1 MVNVWNEI
9 DDVAMLEPTTPELG
23 GGSPAAQYP
32 TASSRLMLDLLR
44 LSRSS
49 NTEATSS
56 SNVDALDSVIARPVL
71 RSLLAALRL
80 RDAATIQHV
89 RRSAQFATGLARFIG
104 WEGVSLRRLEVA
116 ALLHDIG
123 KIGVPDHV
131 LFKPGPLNPAEEE
144 LFALQHHVGI
154 DVLQACRVHQEV
166 LEIINQTTP
175 NYDRGQ
181 HSSKELHLGAR
192 ILAIAD
198 AYDSLSHK
206 QVYRDAKSHSEILSI
221 LAGSAGTR
229 FDGNL
234 VGVMNRWIQA
244 EGVPFSRELQ
254 ESPTSSG
261 AGFFQLAEEMQA
273 SSMCHIFSY
282 LHTLESMYDG
292 FYLVESDLKFRI
304 WNSGMERLLGRPASK
319 MLDQTW
325 TSRQIE
331 FASKQGRPLSETTF
345 PLREVI
351 KSGKAQ
357 TAHVQVRHADGR
369 WINVELMSVPLFD
382 HDGSLQGVA
391 EIFRDLSQDRRRRA
405 EDKNLRQQATR
416 DALTGVFNRGELE
429 RTLESL
435 LSEFNRD
442 NSPEPMSLIF
452 LDVDHFKS
460 IKDTYLHL
468 TGDQVLTGLAKL
480 LQSETYSGEI
490 IGRYGGE
497 EFIVMCP
504 ATDLKQAIVKAERL
518 RRATRDAT
526 LCSIQG
532 LKITASFGVTEFEQG
547 DTLDDVFRR
556 ADKALFTSKERGR
569 DRTTALSKK
578 EFLDG
583 KSETLSIEQAPT
595 NTFEGNFLACV
606 TSDMI
611 VLKLGSFVREQKARL
626 MKTAPGHAVIRVG
639 GTFLLPIWGSQE
651 RHQPVD
657 LEIKFGPPP
666 KDLQAPLRQ
675 VVVERTYF
683 QIQIKP
689 RGWPP
694 NVATFQER
702 ARMTFRLLKSYFVA
716 D

>member
-1 MVNVWNEI
+1 MWNENE
-9 DDVAMLEPTTPELG
+9 DVATLDPTTPEAG
-23 GGSPAAQYP
+23 GGGPAKHYP

-49 NTEATSS
+49 NIATTADT
-56 SNVDALDSVIARPVL
+56 NADALEGVIARPVL

-80 RDAATIQHV
+80 RDPATIQHV
-89 RRSAQFATGLARFIG
+89 RRAAQFATGLARFIG
-104 WEGVSLRRLEVA
+104 WDGASLRRLEIA
-116 ALLHDIG
+116 SLLHDIG

-144 LFALQHHVGI
+144 LFALQHNVGI

-166 LEIINQTTP
+166 LEIINQSTP
-175 NYDRGQ
+175 NYDSGQ
-181 HSSKELHLGAR
+181 HGSRELHLGAR

-206 QVYRDAKSHSEILSI
+206 QVYREAKSHAEILSI

-234 VGVMNRWIQA
+234 VSVMNRWIQA
-244 EGVPFSRELQ
+244 EGTPFSREPQ
-254 ESPTSSG
+254 EAPGANG

-304 WNSGMERLLGRPASK
+304 WNTGMERLLGQPASK
-319 MLDQTW
+319 MLDQNW
-325 TSRQIE
+325 TSRQVQ
-331 FASKQGRPLSETTF
+331 FADKHSRPLSDTSH

-357 TAHVQVRHADGR
+357 TAQVQVRHLDGR
-369 WINVELMSVPLFD
+369 WINVELMSVPLID

-405 EDKNLRQQATR
+405 EDKDLRKQATR

-429 RTLESL
+429 RTLESMV
-435 LSEFNRD
+435 SDFNRD
-442 NSPEPMSLIF
+442 SASEPMALIF
-452 LDVDHFKS
+452 LDVDNFKR
-460 IKDTYLHL
+460 INDTYLHL
-468 TGDQVLTGLAKL
+468 TGDQVLVALAKL

-504 ATDLKQAIVKAERL
+504 STDLKQAVVKADRL
-518 RRATRDAT
+518 RRAIRDAALST
-526 LCSIQG
+526 IKE
-532 LKITASFGVTEFEQG
+532 LKVTVSFGVTEFEQG
-547 DTLDDVFRR
+547 DTLDDIFRR
-556 ADKALFTSKERGR
+556 ADKALFTSKEKGR
-569 DRTTALSKK
+569 DRTTALSKR
-578 EFLDG
+578 EFLSG
-583 KSETLSIEQAPT
+583 KSETVQTEVAPT
-595 NTFEGNFLACV
+595 YTLDGTFLACV

-611 VLKLGSFVREQKARL
+611 VLKFGSFVREQKARL
-626 MKTAPGHAVIRVG
+626 VKTAHGHVVIRVG
-639 GTFLLPIWGSQE
+639 GTSFLPIWGSQE
-651 RHQPVD
+651 KHQSVE

-666 KDLQAPLRQ
+666 ADVALPTRQ
-675 VVVERTYF
+675 GVIERTYF
-683 QIQIKP
+683 QVQIKP

-694 NVATFQER
+694 DVATFQER
-702 ARMTFRLLKSYFVA
+702 ARKTFRLLKNYFVA
-716 D
+716 DY

>member
-1 MVNVWNEI
+1 MWNEN
-9 DDVAMLEPTTPELG
+9 DDVATLDPTTPEVG
-23 GGSPAAQYP
+23 GGGPAVHYP

-49 NTEATSS
+49 NTATTAD
-56 SNVDALDSVIARPVL
+56 SNADALDGVIARPVL

-80 RDAATIQHV
+80 RDPATIQHV
-89 RRSAQFATGLARFIG
+89 RRAAQFATGLARFIG
-104 WEGVSLRRLEVA
+104 WDGASLRRLEIA
-116 ALLHDIG
+116 SLLHDIG

-166 LEIINQTTP
+166 LEIINQSTP
-175 NYDRGQ
+175 NYDNGQ
-181 HSSKELHLGAR
+181 YGSRELHLGAR

-206 QVYRDAKSHSEILSI
+206 QVYREAKSHAEILSI

-234 VGVMNRWIQA
+234 VSVMNRWIQA
-244 EGVPFSRELQ
+244 EGTPFSREPQ
-254 ESPTSSG
+254 EAPGAKG

-304 WNSGMERLLGRPASK
+304 WNTGMERLLGQPASK
-319 MLDQTW
+319 MLDQNW
-325 TSRQIE
+325 TSRQVQ
-331 FASKQGRPLSETTF
+331 FADKQSRPLSDASH

-357 TAHVQVRHADGR
+357 TAQVQVRHVDGR
-369 WINVELMSVPLFD
+369 WINVELMSVPLID

-405 EDKNLRQQATR
+405 EDKNLRKQATR
-416 DALTGVFNRGELE
+416 DSLTGVFNRGELE
-429 RTLESL
+429 RTLESMV
-435 LSEFNRD
+435 SDFNH
-442 NSPEPMSLIF
+442 NSAPEPMSLIF
-452 LDVDHFKS
+452 LDVDNFKR
-460 IKDTYLHL
+460 INDTYLHL
-468 TGDQVLTGLAKL
+468 TGDQVLVALAKL

-504 ATDLKQAIVKAERL
+504 STDLKQAVVKAERL
-518 RRATRDAT
+518 RRAIRDAALST
-526 LCSIQG
+526 IKE
-532 LKITASFGVTEFEQG
+532 LKVTVSFGVTEVEQG
-547 DTLDDVFRR
+547 DTLDDIFRR
-556 ADKALFTSKERGR
+556 ADKALFTSKEKGR

-578 EFLDG
+578 EFLGG
-583 KSETLSIEQAPT
+583 KSETVQTEIAPT
-595 NTFEGNFLACV
+595 YTLDGTFLACA

-611 VLKLGSFVREQKARL
+611 VLKFGSFVREQKARVV
-626 MKTAPGHAVIRVG
+626 KTAQGHVVIRLG

-651 RHQPVD
+651 KHQSVE

-666 KDLQAPLRQ
+666 AEVVLPQRQ
-675 VVVERTYF
+675 GVIERTYF
-683 QIQIKP
+683 QVQIKP

-694 NVATFQER
+694 DVATFQDR
-702 ARMTFRLLKSYFVA
+702 ARKTFRLLKSYFVA
-716 D
+716 DF